1 MKRGIIME
9 EYDSSFTQIEQK
21 IETLMSK
28 SVSDFVE
35 LYNQV
40 EHDIVEQKNLIRES
54 LMPKNKQE
62 DERIREIADKI
73 HLHIQTG
80 LETYSS
86 VDDILNYLEPAFQR
100 GKVDKTY
107 GRALV
112 LLEENIMIQQIKQK
126 FKEDKYNVH
135 LINLVLDKFIELS
148 LEIMPNSYSNIL
160 KLEQAYFK
168 VYYDNM

>member
-1 MKRGIIME
+1 ME
-9 EYDSSFTQIEQK
+9 DYNSNFTKIEQK
-21 IETLMSK
+21 IEALKSK
-28 SVSDFVE
+28 SVSEFVE

-40 EHDIVEQKNLIRES
+40 ENDIVEQKNMIREG

-80 LETYSS
+80 LETYKSI
-86 VDDILNYLEPAFQR
+86 DDMLNYLEPAFQR

-112 LLEENIMIQQIKQK
+112 LLEENTIIEQIKHK
-126 FKEDKYNVH
+126 FKDDKYNVQ
-135 LINLVLDKFIELS
+135 LIILVLDKFIELS
-148 LEIMPNSYSNIL
+148 IEIMPNSYSKIL
-160 KLEQAYFK
+160 ELEQTYFK
-168 VYYDNM
+168 VYYDNI

>member
-1 MKRGIIME
+1 ME
-9 EYDSSFTQIEQK
+9 EYNSNFIQIEQK
-21 IETLMSK
+21 IETLKSK

-40 EHDIVEQKNLIRES
+40 ENDMVEQKNMIREE

-80 LETYSS
+80 LETYKSI
-86 VDDILNYLEPAFQR
+86 DDMLNYLEPAFQR

-112 LLEENIMIQQIKQK
+112 LLEENTIIEQIKHK
-126 FKEDKYNVH
+126 FKDDKDNVQ
-135 LINLVLDKFIELS
+135 LIILVLDKFIELS
-148 LEIMPNSYSNIL
+148 IEIMPNSYSNIL
-160 KLEQAYFK
+160 ELEQTYFK

>member
-1 MKRGIIME
+1 MKRGLIME
-9 EYDSSFTQIEQK
+9 EYDNNFTQIEQK
-21 IETLMSK
+21 IETLKSK

-40 EHDIVEQKNLIRES
+40 ENDIIEQKNMIREG

-62 DERIREIADKI
+62 DERIREIADKM

-86 VDDILNYLEPAFQR
+86 VDDMLNYLEPAFQR

-112 LLEENIMIQQIKQK
+112 LLEENTIIEQIKQK
-126 FKEDKYNVH
+126 FKDDRYNVR
-135 LINLVLDKFIELS
+135 LIIFILDKFIELS
-148 LEIMPNSYSNIL
+148 IEIMPNSYSDIL
-160 KLEQAYFK
+160 KLEQTYFK

>member
-1 MKRGIIME
+1 ME
-9 EYDSSFTQIEQK
+9 EYNSNFTQIEQK
-21 IETLMSK
+21 IETLKSK

-40 EHDIVEQKNLIRES
+40 ENDMVEQKNMIREE

-80 LETYSS
+80 LETYKSI
-86 VDDILNYLEPAFQR
+86 DDMLNYLEPAFQR

-112 LLEENIMIQQIKQK
+112 LLEENTIIEQIKHK
-126 FKEDKYNVH
+126 FKDDKDNVQ
-135 LINLVLDKFIELS
+135 LIILVLDKFIELS
-148 LEIMPNSYSNIL
+148 IEIMPNSYSNIL
-160 KLEQAYFK
+160 ELEQTYFK

>member
-1 MKRGIIME
+1 ME
-9 EYDSSFTQIEQK
+9 EYNSNFTQIEQK
-21 IETLMSK
+21 IETLKSK

-40 EHDIVEQKNLIRES
+40 ENDMVEQKNMIREE

-80 LETYSS
+80 LETHKSI
-86 VDDILNYLEPAFQR
+86 DDMLNYLEPAFQR

-112 LLEENIMIQQIKQK
+112 LLEENTIIEQIKHK
-126 FKEDKYNVH
+126 FKDDKDNVQ
-135 LINLVLDKFIELS
+135 LIILVLDKFIELS
-148 LEIMPNSYSNIL
+148 IEIMPNSYSNIL
-160 KLEQAYFK
+160 ELEQTYFK

>member
-1 MKRGIIME
+1 ME
-9 EYDSSFTQIEQK
+9 DYNSNFTQIEQK
-21 IETLMSK
+21 IETLKSK
-28 SVSDFVE
+28 SVSEFVE

-40 EHDIVEQKNLIRES
+40 ENDIVEQKNMIREG

-73 HLHIQTG
+73 HLHTQTG
-80 LETYSS
+80 LETYKSI
-86 VDDILNYLEPAFQR
+86 DDMLNYLEPAFQR

-112 LLEENIMIQQIKQK
+112 LLEENTIIEQIKHK
-126 FKEDKYNVH
+126 FKDDKYNVQ
-135 LINLVLDKFIELS
+135 LIILVLDKFIELS
-148 LEIMPNSYSNIL
+148 IEIMPNSYSNIL
-160 KLEQAYFK
+160 ELEQTYFK

>member
-9 EYDSSFTQIEQK
+9 EYNSNFTQIEQK
-21 IETLMSK
+21 IETLKSK

-40 EHDIVEQKNLIRES
+40 ENDMVEQKNMIREE

-80 LETYSS
+80 LETYKSI
-86 VDDILNYLEPAFQR
+86 DDMLNYLEPAFQR

-112 LLEENIMIQQIKQK
+112 LLEENTIIEQIKHK
-126 FKEDKYNVH
+126 FKDDKDNVQ
-135 LINLVLDKFIELS
+135 LIILVLDKFIELS
-148 LEIMPNSYSNIL
+148 IEIMPNSYSNIL
-160 KLEQAYFK
+160 ELEQTYFK

>member
-9 EYDSSFTQIEQK
+9 DYNSNFTQIEQK
-21 IETLMSK
+21 IETLKSK
-28 SVSDFVE
+28 SVSEFVE

-40 EHDIVEQKNLIRES
+40 ENDIVEQKNMIREG

-80 LETYSS
+80 LETYKSI
-86 VDDILNYLEPAFQR
+86 DDMLNYLEPAFQR

-112 LLEENIMIQQIKQK
+112 LLEENTIIEQIKHK
-126 FKEDKYNVH
+126 FKDDKYNVQ
-135 LINLVLDKFIELS
+135 LIILVLDKFIELS
-148 LEIMPNSYSNIL
+148 IEIMPNSYSKIL
-160 KLEQAYFK
+160 ELEQTYFK

>member
-1 MKRGIIME
+1 ME
-9 EYDSSFTQIEQK
+9 DYNSNFTQIEQK
-21 IETLMSK
+21 IETLKSK
-28 SVSDFVE
+28 SVSEFVE

-40 EHDIVEQKNLIRES
+40 ENDIVEQKNMIREG

-80 LETYSS
+80 LETYKSI
-86 VDDILNYLEPAFQR
+86 DDMLNYLEPAFQR

-112 LLEENIMIQQIKQK
+112 LLEENTIIEQIKHK
-126 FKEDKYNVH
+126 FKDDKYNVQ
-135 LINLVLDKFIELS
+135 LIILVLDKFIELS
-148 LEIMPNSYSNIL
+148 IEIMPNSYSKIL
-160 KLEQAYFK
+160 ELEQTYFK

>member
-1 MKRGIIME
+1 ME
-9 EYDSSFTQIEQK
+9 EYDNNFAQIEQK
-21 IETLMSK
+21 IETLKSK

-40 EHDIVEQKNLIRES
+40 ENDIVEQKNMIREG

-62 DERIREIADKI
+62 DERIREIADKM

-86 VDDILNYLEPAFQR
+86 VDDMLNYLEPAFQR

-112 LLEENIMIQQIKQK
+112 LLEENTIIEQIKQK
-126 FKEDKYNVH
+126 FKDDKYNVR
-135 LINLVLDKFIELS
+135 LIIFILDKFIELS
-148 LEIMPNSYSNIL
+148 IEIMPNSYSNIL
-160 KLEQAYFK
+160 KLEQTYFK

>member
-1 MKRGIIME
+1 ME
-9 EYDSSFTQIEQK
+9 EYDNNFTQIEQK
-21 IETLMSK
+21 IETLKSK

-40 EHDIVEQKNLIRES
+40 ENDIIEQKNMIREG

-62 DERIREIADKI
+62 DERIREIADKM

-86 VDDILNYLEPAFQR
+86 VDDMLNYLEPAFQR

-112 LLEENIMIQQIKQK
+112 LLEENTIIEQIKQK
-126 FKEDKYNVH
+126 FKDDKYNVR
-135 LINLVLDKFIELS
+135 LIIFILDKFIELS
-148 LEIMPNSYSNIL
+148 IEIMPNSYSDIL
-160 KLEQAYFK
+160 KLEQTYFK

>member
-1 MKRGIIME
+1 ME
-9 EYDSSFTQIEQK
+9 EYDNNFTQIEQK
-21 IETLMSK
+21 IETLKSK

-40 EHDIVEQKNLIRES
+40 ENDIIEQKNMIREG

-62 DERIREIADKI
+62 DERIREIADKM

-86 VDDILNYLEPAFQR
+86 VADMLNYLEPAFQR

-112 LLEENIMIQQIKQK
+112 LLEENTIIEQIKQK
-126 FKEDKYNVH
+126 FKDDKYNVR
-135 LINLVLDKFIELS
+135 LIIFILDKFIELS
-148 LEIMPNSYSNIL
+148 IEIMPNSYSDIL
-160 KLEQAYFK
+160 KLEQTYFK

>member
-9 EYDSSFTQIEQK
+9 EYNSNFIQIEQK
-21 IETLMSK
+21 IETLKSK

-40 EHDIVEQKNLIRES
+40 ENDMVEQKNMIREE

-80 LETYSS
+80 LETYKSI
-86 VDDILNYLEPAFQR
+86 DDMLNYLEPAFQR

-112 LLEENIMIQQIKQK
+112 LLEENTIIEQIKHK
-126 FKEDKYNVH
+126 FKDDKDNVQ
-135 LINLVLDKFIELS
+135 LIILVLDKFIELS
-148 LEIMPNSYSNIL
+148 IEIMPNSYSNIL
-160 KLEQAYFK
+160 ELEQTYFK

>member
-1 MKRGIIME
+1 ME
-9 EYDSSFTQIEQK
+9 EYNSNFTQIEQK
-21 IETLMSK
+21 IETLKSK

-40 EHDIVEQKNLIRES
+40 ENDMVGQKNMIREE

-80 LETYSS
+80 LETYKSI
-86 VDDILNYLEPAFQR
+86 DDMLNYLEPAFQR

-112 LLEENIMIQQIKQK
+112 LLEENTIIEQIKHK
-126 FKEDKYNVH
+126 FKDDKDNVQ
-135 LINLVLDKFIELS
+135 LIILVLDKFIELS
-148 LEIMPNSYSNIL
+148 IEIMPNSYSNIL
-160 KLEQAYFK
+160 ELEQTYFK

>member
-1 MKRGIIME
+1 ME
-9 EYDSSFTQIEQK
+9 EYDNNFTQIEQK
-21 IETLMSK
+21 IETLKSK

-40 EHDIVEQKNLIRES
+40 ENDIIEQKNMIREG

-62 DERIREIADKI
+62 DERIREIADKM

-86 VDDILNYLEPAFQR
+86 VDDMLNYLEPAFQR

-112 LLEENIMIQQIKQK
+112 LLEENTIIEQIKQK
-126 FKEDKYNVH
+126 FKDDRYNVR
-135 LINLVLDKFIELS
+135 LIIFILDKFIELS
-148 LEIMPNSYSNIL
+148 IEIMPNSYSDIL
-160 KLEQAYFK
+160 KLEQTYFK

>member
-1 MKRGIIME
+1 ME
-9 EYDSSFTQIEQK
+9 EYNSNFTQIEQK
-21 IETLMSK
+21 IETLKSK
-28 SVSDFVE
+28 NVSDFVE

-40 EHDIVEQKNLIRES
+40 ENDMVEQKNMIREE

-80 LETYSS
+80 LETYKTI
-86 VDDILNYLEPAFQR
+86 DDMLNYLEPVFQR

-112 LLEENIMIQQIKQK
+112 LLEENTIIEQIKNK
-126 FKEDKYNVH
+126 FKDDKYNVQ
-135 LINLVLDKFIELS
+135 LIILVLDKFIELS
-148 LEIMPNSYSNIL
+148 IEIMPNSYSNIL
-160 KLEQAYFK
+160 ELEQTYFK

>member
-1 MKRGIIME
+1 ME
-9 EYDSSFTQIEQK
+9 EYDNNFAQIEQK
-21 IETLMSK
+21 IETLKSK

-40 EHDIVEQKNLIRES
+40 ENDIVEQKNMIREG

-62 DERIREIADKI
+62 DERIREIADKM

-80 LETYSS
+80 LKTYSS
-86 VDDILNYLEPAFQR
+86 VDDMLNYLEPAFQR

-112 LLEENIMIQQIKQK
+112 LLEENTIIEQIKQK
-126 FKEDKYNVH
+126 FKDDKYNVR
-135 LINLVLDKFIELS
+135 LIIFILDKFIELS
-148 LEIMPNSYSNIL
+148 IEIMPNSYSNIL
-160 KLEQAYFK
+160 KLEQTYFK

>member
-1 MKRGIIME
+1 ME
-9 EYDSSFTQIEQK
+9 EYNSNFTQIEQK
-21 IETLMSK
+21 IETLKSK

-40 EHDIVEQKNLIRES
+40 ENDMVEQKNMIREE

-80 LETYSS
+80 LETYKSI
-86 VDDILNYLEPAFQR
+86 DDMLNYLEPAFQR

-112 LLEENIMIQQIKQK
+112 LLEENTIIEQIKHK
-126 FKEDKYNVH
+126 FKDDKDNVQ
-135 LINLVLDKFIELS
+135 LIILVLDKFIELS
-148 LEIMPNSYSNIL
+148 IEIMPNSYSNIL
-160 KLEQAYFK
+160 ELEQTYFK
-168 VYYDNM
+168 VYYDNI

>member
-1 MKRGIIME
+1 ME
-9 EYDSSFTQIEQK
+9 DYNSNFTQIEQK
-21 IETLMSK
+21 IEALKSK
-28 SVSDFVE
+28 SVSEFVE

-40 EHDIVEQKNLIRES
+40 ENDIVEQKNMIREG

-80 LETYSS
+80 LETYKSI
-86 VDDILNYLEPAFQR
+86 DDMLNYLEPAFQR

-112 LLEENIMIQQIKQK
+112 LLEENTIIEQIKHK
-126 FKEDKYNVH
+126 FKDDKYNVQ
-135 LINLVLDKFIELS
+135 LIILVLDKFIELS
-148 LEIMPNSYSNIL
+148 IEIMPNSYSKIL
-160 KLEQAYFK
+160 ELEQTYFK